1 MKRLVQHE
9 ELDVLVLPHLRRI
22 VLPDL
27 RRVAQRLIIAY
38 LRITQGGLVLGR
50 LLIPV
55 NFPNALLDIILHFG
69 NKLTVFLA
77 SFVGCLQAFHLYWQV
92 SSSEFGFG
100 GLHSIVVTREI
111 QS

>member
-1 MKRLVQHE
+1 M
-9 ELDVLVLPHLRRI
+9 DVLILPHLRWI

-27 RRVAQRLIIAY
+27 RSVAKRLIIAY
-38 LRITQGGLVLGR
+38 LRITQGGLVLR
-50 LLIPV
+50 WLLIPI
-55 NFPNALLDIILHFG
+55 NFPNALLGIILHFG

-77 SFVGCLQAFHLYWQV
+77 SFVGCLQAFHLYWQF
-92 SSSEFGFG
+92 SSSEFGFS